1 MLSGDRFNEPRS
13 SWPRL
18 TATKQRRGGEG
29 RRNSFRCDRNRIRL
43 KPVDQKRDGERKTIA
58 IGIGDAES
66 RKIIRF
72 LETIEFDCKKGN
84 TALLSM
90 IDVIRD

>member
-1 MLSGDRFNEPRS
+1 M
-13 SWPRL
+13 
-18 TATKQRRGGEG
+18 
-29 RRNSFRCDRNRIRL
+29 
-43 KPVDQKRDGERKTIA
+43 DQKRDGERKTIA

-90 IDVIRD
+90 IDIIRD